1 MKKESIPQEGI
12 IILNVYMPDN
22 RAPTYLKQ
30 KLQEERDESAT
41 IVGDFRPF

>member
-22 RAPTYLKQ
+22 RASTYMKQ
-30 KLQEERDESAT
+30 KLQEERDESAI
-41 IVGDFRPF
+41 IVEDLRPF